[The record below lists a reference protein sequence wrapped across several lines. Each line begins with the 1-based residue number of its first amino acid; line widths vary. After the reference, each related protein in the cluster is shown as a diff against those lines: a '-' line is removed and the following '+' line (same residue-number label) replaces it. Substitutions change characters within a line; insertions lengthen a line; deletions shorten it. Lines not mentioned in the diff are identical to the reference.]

1 MRGEMIILELQYNA
15 KYTVPV
21 SLRIGVKVAEYNVR
35 VPVTT
40 FSPKERVAIFNFSG
54 SISAVT
60 VSGTRLLSC
69 KYRTLWCNALDLDPD
84 PECFAGTG
92 SNQWFV
98 LRNAIKSVDQNYK
111 IQTQFMF
118 FLNYICYGF

>member
-1 MRGEMIILELQYNA
+1 MIILELQYNA

-69 KYRTLWCNALDLDPD
+69 KYRTL
-84 PECFAGTG
+84 
-92 SNQWFV
+92 
-98 LRNAIKSVDQNYK
+98 
-111 IQTQFMF
+111 
-118 FLNYICYGF
+118 